1 MPFQQLVS
9 KLTLNAVEELLRYAR
24 AVPADK
30 LTWRPAEHARSVL
43 EIMQE
48 CAVLPAV
55 IAAWLRD
62 RPQSPPSMEQY
73 ASYWGQAGTL
83 TTLDACEAA
92 LRENTRQLL
101 QAVESLS
108 DAELNQTAVAP
119 WGRTYTLAE
128 GSLIHQWNLTYHQ
141 GQIAYIQLLYGDT
154 EYH

>member
-9 KLTLNAVEELLRYAR
+9 KLTLDAVDELLRYAK
-24 AVPADK
+24 AIPADK
-30 LTWRPAEHARSVL
+30 LAWRPAEHARSAL
-43 EIMQE
+43 EILQE

-55 IAAWLRD
+55 VAAWLHD

-73 ASYWGQAGTL
+73 APYWAQAETL
-83 TTLDACEAA
+83 TTLEACEQA
-92 LRENTRQLL
+92 LRENTQKLL

-108 DAELNQTAVAP
+108 DAELSQTAVAP
-119 WGRTYTLAE
+119 WGRTYTLTE
-128 GSLIHQWNLTYHQ
+128 GCLIHHWNLIYHL